1 MSPRQFYVSANG
13 MQQSV
18 YEWAGTG
25 TPILF
30 VHATGF
36 HARVWDAVIDLLP
49 GVHAY
54 AVDMRGHGLSDKPAP
69 PYPWQTVGDDIA
81 VLSAALGLR
90 GVLGVG
96 HSMGG
101 HVLTYAQAHHPE
113 LFGALLLVDP
123 VILPEAYYIGALDGD
138 HFTTRRRADWSSP
151 DEMFAK
157 FKTRPPFDGWQER
170 SLRDY
175 VNYGLL
181 PKPDGGYTLAC
192 PPAIEGSLYMQA
204 SAANIYPEI
213 AQIEIPVTVMR
224 AQSSTDSAAG
234 PFDFSASPTAPDL
247 ASRFQHGTDVYLP
260 DNTHFIPMEAPQ
272 IVANHIQRLLR
283 DLKSLP

>member
-13 MQQSV
+13 INQSV
-18 YEWAGTG
+18 YEWSGTG
-25 TPILF
+25 TPLLF

-36 HARVWDAVIDLLP
+36 HARMWDAVIELLP

-69 PYPWQTVGDDIA
+69 PYDWKTVGADIA
-81 VLSAALGLR
+81 ALSAALGLT
-90 GVLGVG
+90 GALGVG

-101 HVLTYAQAHHPE
+101 HVLTYAQAHHPA

-123 VILPEAYYIGALDGD
+123 VILPEAYYIGALEGD

-151 DEMFAK
+151 DEMFDK
-157 FKTRPPFDGWQER
+157 FKTRPPFDQWPAR
-170 SLRDY
+170 ALRDY
-175 VNYGLL
+175 VTYGLL

-192 PPAIEGSLYMQA
+192 PPAVEGALYMHS

-213 AQIEIPVTVMR
+213 AQIDIPVTVMR
-224 AQSSTDSAAG
+224 AKTPVEVNPAL
-234 PFDFSASPTAPDL
+234 DFTVSPTAPDL
-247 ASRFQHGTDVYLP
+247 ASRFQRGTDVYLSEH
-260 DNTHFIPMEAPQ
+260 THFIPMEAPQ
-272 IVANHIQRLLR
+272 LVADHIQRLLR